1 MKISFCATSTITK
14 LNSTILTAES
24 FLKNYGRLLIPGK
37 KGKKQITGKAV
48 GDTEKK
54 KRP

>member
-1 MKISFCATSTITK
+1 MRGAYSRA
-14 LNSTILTAES
+14 
-24 FLKNYGRLLIPGK
+24 K